1 MGGKLPLIFDC
12 DNTMGVPNHDVDDG
26 LALLYVLGCPEV
38 DLLGVTCSFGNSTQ
52 DTVYR
57 NTRRLLQEWGR
68 GDIPVF
74 RGADSPADRR
84 SPAADFLADLA
95 RRYSGEL
102 NLLVTGSSTN
112 LLGAAERDPEFFS
125 HVKTISLMGGLTGPL
140 LVNGK
145 PMGELNC
152 SVDCE
157 AAYAVLTRGQE
168 IRVAT
173 AQNCL
178 DSYFSREEYQAFLA
192 DSPAPL
198 ARYLEQ
204 ILSGWFGWNRVRYG
218 QDGFVNWDLMA
229 AAQLIHPELFALE
242 EGTISPSPQSLRTG
256 GLLGD
261 GPTRRVLLPR
271 IKDRT
276 AYTRHAYRTIL
287 SAPVDLTGDISKK

>member
-74 RGADSPADRR
+74 RGADSPA
-84 SPAADFLADLA
+84 
-95 RRYSGEL
+95 
-102 NLLVTGSSTN
+102 
-112 LLGAAERDPEFFS
+112 
-125 HVKTISLMGGLTGPL
+125 
-140 LVNGK
+140 
-145 PMGELNC
+145 
-152 SVDCE
+152 
-157 AAYAVLTRGQE
+157 
-168 IRVAT
+168 
-173 AQNCL
+173 
-178 DSYFSREEYQAFLA
+178 
-192 DSPAPL
+192 PL

-242 EGTISPSPQSLRTG
+242 EGTISHSPQSLRTG